1 MSCTRLLRTIVNGG
15 KGVAWAHRLGCAPNL
30 EDMARSPFTLVAAVT
45 AALPGAEVIGARAL
59 TSDGDGRFDSAVA
72 TLADGR
78 ELVIRVA
85 EDDAAE
91 RELAEESFALRTLTA
106 GAREMLPFQVP
117 TCIGE
122 TRVGEAR
129 ALVTELMPGFQIEAA
144 HVPGGRGAA
153 ISIGQATAAV
163 HGLPASV
170 VRAAG
175 LPIRD
180 AAGVRSEIQQLVDR
194 AASTGRV
201 PARLTARWRDAT
213 GDGELWRF
221 ETTVTLAGLQAQSF
235 LFEDDPQEG
244 PQVIGVLGWRGLSVG
259 DPAEDLGWLS
269 GAPDAAEDVHS
280 AYVAASSRATD
291 DALRVRARL
300 HAELEFAR
308 WLVHG
313 EEQRRPDI
321 VDDAAALLESL
332 SDGLR
337 SDDLRVIAAYTG
349 GVDSALDVLDRTP
362 DTAANVVDTSM
373 QTDAY
378 RPEDLWR
385 DESDDDTEQASAQT
399 DDDEHVLDA
408 GDASDPG
415 DTHEALA
422 ARDASGTDSADHA
435 EASAEEVTQDLTEI
449 SGVRGSSHVG
459 TPRHDAPTA
468 EQPSD
473 IDSAE
478 EAQRAARAALQRWT
492 NSSSE

>member
-1 MSCTRLLRTIVNGG
+1 M
-15 KGVAWAHRLGCAPNL
+15 AWAHRLGCAPNL

-45 AALPGAEVIGARAL
+45 AALPGAEVVGARAL
-59 TSDGDGRFDSAVA
+59 TSDGDGRFDSAIA
-72 TLADGR
+72 TLADGN

-91 RELAEESFALRTLTA
+91 RELAEESFALRALTP

-117 TCIGE
+117 TCVGE

-129 ALVTELMPGFQIEAA
+129 ALVTDLMPGFQIEAV

-153 ISIGQATAAV
+153 TSIGEAIAAV
-163 HGLPASV
+163 HALPASV

-175 LPIRD
+175 LTIRD

-213 GDGELWRF
+213 GDGDLWRF

-235 LFEDDPQEG
+235 LFEDDPQDG

-269 GAPDAAEDVHS
+269 GAPDAAEDVHT

-313 EEQRRPDI
+313 DEQRRPDI

-362 DTAANVVDTSM
+362 DTAATVVDTSM

-385 DESDDDTEQASAQT
+385 EDADAETPEEAPDADADSDDAT
-399 DDDEHVLDA
+399 
-408 GDASDPG
+408 DPG
-415 DTHEALA
+415 DTHEALGA
-422 ARDASGTDSADHA
+422 HDSSDADKDRAEDSD
-435 EASAEEVTQDLTEI
+435 EEVTQDLTGI
-449 SGVRGSSHVG
+449 SGVRGSNHDG
-459 TPRHDAPTA
+459 ADRQDAPA
-468 EQPSD
+468 PDHQPSD

>member
-1 MSCTRLLRTIVNGG
+1 
-15 KGVAWAHRLGCAPNL
+15 
-30 EDMARSPFTLVAAVT
+30 VAAVT
-45 AALPGAEVIGARAL
+45 AALPGAEVVGARAL
-59 TSDGDGRFDSAVA
+59 TSDGDGRFDSAIA

-85 EDDAAE
+85 EDEAAE
-91 RELAEESFALRTLTA
+91 RELAEESFALRSLTP

-117 TCIGE
+117 TCVGE

-129 ALVTELMPGFQIEAA
+129 ALVTDLMPGFQIEAT

-153 ISIGQATAAV
+153 TSIGEAIASV
-163 HGLPASV
+163 HALPASV

-175 LPIRD
+175 LTIRD
-180 AAGVRSEIQQLVDR
+180 AAGVRSDIQQLVDR
-194 AASTGRV
+194 AAATGRV

-213 GDGELWRF
+213 GDGDLWRF

-235 LFEDDPQEG
+235 LFEDDPQDG

-269 GAPDAAEDVHS
+269 GAPDAAEDVHA

-313 EEQRRPDI
+313 DEQRRPDI

-362 DTAANVVDTSM
+362 ATAATVVDTSM

-385 DESDDDTEQASAQT
+385 DDADAETSEEAADGADTDSDDAPDS
-399 DDDEHVLDA
+399 
-408 GDASDPG
+408 G
-415 DTHEALA
+415 DTHEALG
-422 ARDASGTDSADHA
+422 ARDSSAAVDADRA
-435 EASAEEVTQDLTEI
+435 EVPDEAVTQDLTGI
-449 SGVRGSSHVG
+449 SGVRGSN
-459 TPRHDAPTA
+459 HDASGRPETPTP
-468 EQPSD
+468 EHQPSD

>member
-1 MSCTRLLRTIVNGG
+1 M
-15 KGVAWAHRLGCAPNL
+15 AWAHRPGCAPNL

-45 AALPGAEVIGARAL
+45 AALPGAEVVGARAL
-59 TSDGDGRFDSAVA
+59 TSDGDGRFDSAIA

-91 RELAEESFALRTLTA
+91 RELAEESFALRALTP

-117 TCIGE
+117 TCVGE

-129 ALVTELMPGFQIEAA
+129 ALVTDLMPGFQIEAT

-153 ISIGQATAAV
+153 TSIGEAIAAV
-163 HGLPASV
+163 HALPASV

-175 LPIRD
+175 LTIRD

-213 GDGELWRF
+213 GDGDLWRF
-221 ETTVTLAGLQAQSF
+221 ETAVTLAGLQAQSF
-235 LFEDDPQEG
+235 LFEDDPQDG
-244 PQVIGVLGWRGLSVG
+244 PQVIGVLGWRGLNVG

-269 GAPDAAEDVHS
+269 GAPDAAEDVHA

-313 EEQRRPDI
+313 DEQRRPDI

-332 SDGLR
+332 ADGLR

-362 DTAANVVDTSM
+362 DTAATVVDTSM

-378 RPEDLWR
+378 RREDLWH
-385 DESDDDTEQASAQT
+385 DDADAETPEQPADGADADSDDAP
-399 DDDEHVLDA
+399 
-408 GDASDPG
+408 DPG
-415 DTHEALA
+415 DTHEALG
-422 ARDASGTDSADHA
+422 ARDSSGVVGDDRA
-435 EASAEEVTQDLTEI
+435 EGSSEEVTQDLTGI
-449 SGVRGSSHVG
+449 SGVRGSDHDG
-459 TPRHDAPTA
+459 ADRQDAPA
-468 EQPSD
+468 PEHQPSD

>member
-1 MSCTRLLRTIVNGG
+1 
-15 KGVAWAHRLGCAPNL
+15 
-30 EDMARSPFTLVAAVT
+30 VAAVT

-59 TSDGDGRFDSAVA
+59 TSDGDGRFDSAIA

-91 RELAEESFALRTLTA
+91 RELAEESFALRALTP

-117 TCIGE
+117 TCVGE

-129 ALVTELMPGFQIEAA
+129 ALVTDLMPGFQIEAA

-153 ISIGQATAAV
+153 TSIGEATAAV
-163 HGLPASV
+163 HALPASV

-175 LPIRD
+175 LTIRD

-194 AASTGRV
+194 AAATGRV

-213 GDGELWRF
+213 GDGDLWRF

-235 LFEDDPQEG
+235 LVEDDPQEG
-244 PQVIGVLGWRGLSVG
+244 PQVTGVLGWRGLSVG

-269 GAPDAAEDVHS
+269 AAPDAADDVHT
-280 AYVAASSRATD
+280 AYVTAASRATD
-291 DALRVRARL
+291 DAMRVRARL

-321 VDDAAALLESL
+321 VEDAAALLESL

-362 DTAANVVDTSM
+362 ATAATVVDTSM

-385 DESDDDTEQASAQT
+385 D
-399 DDDEHVLDA
+399 
-408 GDASDPG
+408 DASDDTREDTETPEQAVDADTDSDDAADSGDATDSG
-415 DTHEALA
+415 DTHEALG
-422 ARDASGTDSADHA
+422 ARDASGTADADRAGHA
-435 EASAEEVTQDLTEI
+435 ASSDEETTQDLTGI
-449 SGVRGSSHVG
+449 SGVRGSN
-459 TPRHDAPTA
+459 HDATARHETA
-468 EQPSD
+468 EQQPSD

>member
-1 MSCTRLLRTIVNGG
+1 
-15 KGVAWAHRLGCAPNL
+15 
-30 EDMARSPFTLVAAVT
+30 MARSPFTLVAAVT
-45 AALPGAEVIGARAL
+45 AALPGAEVVGARAL

-72 TLADGR
+72 TLADGS
-78 ELVIRVA
+78 EVVIRVA
-85 EDDAAE
+85 TDDAAA
-91 RELAEESFALRTLTA
+91 RELAEESLALRALTA

-117 TCIGE
+117 TFIGE
-122 TRVGEAR
+122 TQVGDAR
-129 ALVTELMPGFQIEAA
+129 ALVTDLMPGFQIEAA
-144 HVPGGRGAA
+144 HIPAGRGAA
-153 ISIGQATAAV
+153 TSIGQATAAV

-175 LPIRD
+175 LSIRD
-180 AAGVRSEIQQLVDR
+180 AGGVRSEIQQLVDR

-213 GDGELWRF
+213 GDGDLWRF
-221 ETTVTLAGLQAQSF
+221 ETTVTLSGLQALSF
-235 LFEDDPQEG
+235 LFEDDPQDG
-244 PQVIGVLGWRGLSVG
+244 PQVIGVLGWRGLTVG

-269 GAPDAAEDVHS
+269 GAPDAAEDVHT
-280 AYVAASSRATD
+280 AYAEASSRAAD

-337 SDDLRVIAAYTG
+337 SDDLRVVAAYTG

-362 DTAANVVDTSM
+362 DTAAMAVDTSM

-385 DESDDDTEQASAQT
+385 DEADEDQLPDQSADDADAADET
-399 DDDEHVLDA
+399 DA
-408 GDASDPG
+408 G
-415 DTHEALA
+415 DTHEVLGEPDSPD
-422 ARDASGTDSADHA
+422 RVDAS
-435 EASAEEVTQDLTEI
+435 EEEITQDLTEI
-449 SGVRGSSHVG
+449 SGTRGSN
-459 TPRHDAPTA
+459 HDDASTRTETA
-468 EQPSD
+468 ATEHQPSD

>member
-1 MSCTRLLRTIVNGG
+1 
-15 KGVAWAHRLGCAPNL
+15 
-30 EDMARSPFTLVAAVT
+30 MARSPFTLVAAVT
-45 AALPGAEVIGARAL
+45 AALPGAEVVGARAL
-59 TSDGDGRFDSAVA
+59 TSDGDGRFDSAIA

-91 RELAEESFALRTLTA
+91 RELAEESFALRALTP

-117 TCIGE
+117 TCVGE

-129 ALVTELMPGFQIEAA
+129 ALVTDLMPGFQIEAT

-153 ISIGQATAAV
+153 TSIGEAIAAV
-163 HGLPASV
+163 HALPASV

-175 LPIRD
+175 LTIRD

-213 GDGELWRF
+213 GDGDLWRF
-221 ETTVTLAGLQAQSF
+221 ETAVTLAGLQAQSF
-235 LFEDDPQEG
+235 LFEDDPQDG
-244 PQVIGVLGWRGLSVG
+244 PQVIGVLGWRGLNVG

-269 GAPDAAEDVHS
+269 GAPDAAEDVHA

-313 EEQRRPDI
+313 DEQRRPDI

-332 SDGLR
+332 ADGLR

-362 DTAANVVDTSM
+362 DTAATVVDTSM

-378 RPEDLWR
+378 RREDLWH
-385 DESDDDTEQASAQT
+385 DDADAETPEQPADGADADSDDAP
-399 DDDEHVLDA
+399 
-408 GDASDPG
+408 DPG
-415 DTHEALA
+415 DTHEALG
-422 ARDASGTDSADHA
+422 ARDSSGVVGDDRA
-435 EASAEEVTQDLTEI
+435 EGSSEEVTQDLTGI
-449 SGVRGSSHVG
+449 SGVRGSDHDG
-459 TPRHDAPTA
+459 ADRQDAPA
-468 EQPSD
+468 PEHQPSD

>member
-1 MSCTRLLRTIVNGG
+1 M
-15 KGVAWAHRLGCAPNL
+15 AWAHPLGCAPNL

-45 AALPGAEVIGARAL
+45 AALPGAEVVGARAL
-59 TSDGDGRFDSAVA
+59 TSDGDGRFDSAIA

-85 EDDAAE
+85 ADDAAA
-91 RELAEESFALRTLTA
+91 RELAEESLALRALTA

-117 TCIGE
+117 TFIGE
-122 TRVGEAR
+122 TRLGEAR
-129 ALVTELMPGFQIEAA
+129 ALVTDLMPGFQIEAA
-144 HVPGGRGAA
+144 HVPAGRGAA
-153 ISIGQATAAV
+153 TSIGQAVAAV
-163 HGLPASV
+163 HGLPTSV

-175 LPIRD
+175 LTVRD
-180 AAGVRSEIQQLVDR
+180 AGDVRSEIQHLVDR
-194 AASTGRV
+194 AAATGRV

-213 GDGELWRF
+213 GDGDLWRF
-221 ETTVTLAGLQAQSF
+221 EATVTLAGLQALSF
-235 LFEDDPQEG
+235 LFEDDPQDG
-244 PQVIGVLGWRGLSVG
+244 PQVIGVLGWRGLTVG

-269 GAPDAAEDVHS
+269 GAPEAAEDVHA

-321 VDDAAALLESL
+321 VDDAAGLLESL
-332 SDGLR
+332 ADGLR
-337 SDDLRVIAAYTG
+337 SDDLRVVAAYTG

-362 DTAANVVDTSM
+362 DTAAMVVDTSM

-385 DESDDDTEQASAQT
+385 DESDDESQQSPEQADGAAVDT
-399 DDDEHVLDA
+399 DDSDA
-408 GDASDPG
+408 LDPG
-415 DTHEALA
+415 
-422 ARDASGTDSADHA
+422 RA
-435 EASAEEVTQDLTEI
+435 EASEEQVTQDLTEI
-449 SGVRGSSHVG
+449 SGMRGSDHGASTQRPDVAAAA
-459 TPRHDAPTA
+459 DATA
-468 EQPSD
+468 APDAQRSD